1 MKSNGKYVVGSDI
14 LIKAKVI
21 GSKTSIDDD
30 DVIDTFY
37 DLEVWNG
44 YDYRKTF
51 TISEE
56 DLDEVIF
63 KQEEDNDEKQ
73 L

>member
-21 GSKTSIDDD
+21 ESRTSIDEN

-37 DLEVWNG
+37 TLEVWNG
-44 YDYRKTF
+44 YEYRKTLS
-51 TISEE
+51 ILEE
-56 DLDEVIF
+56 DLDELIF
-63 KQEEDNDEKQ
+63 KQEEGNDEK
-73 L
+73 